1 MKGGI
6 NTTIQ
11 NVLFKSP
18 FDNKTRTFLEKYHS
32 LFTEIKQTKQPE
44 GQYWEHYTD
53 RTFKLTKKFND
64 DLGLKTI
71 QSKLEQERHNPRYNN
86 KKVNSLLTERHI
98 YDITRQN
105 KHKQLSHKKELLS
118 ALNTNNSVSLSSSI
132 SSNHKR
138 NGYSLFNDNRKGF
151 DKDKYSSDFLNKV
164 KKKFPDFVKDGY
176 LQNTFCIESGDN
188 MRIAKMKNDINIKL
202 YS

>member
-18 FDNKTRTFLEKYHS
+18 FDNKTRNFLEKYHY

-71 QSKLEQERHNPRYNN
+71 QSKLEQERQYPKYNT
-86 KKVNSLLTERHI
+86 KKVNSLLTERHM

-105 KHKQLSHKKELLS
+105 RSKQLSHKKELLS
-118 ALNTNNSVSLSSSI
+118 ALNTNNSVSLSSS
-132 SSNHKR
+132 SNHKR
-138 NGYSLFNDNRKGF
+138 NCYTLYNDRDVSRKGF
-151 DKDKYSSDFLNKV
+151 DKDKYSSAFLNKV
-164 KKKFPDFVKDGY
+164 KQKFPDFA
-176 LQNTFCIESGDN
+176 T
-188 MRIAKMKNDINIKL
+188 AKKSKIHGLFVFQKEKVVV
-202 YS
+202 Y